1 MTKWII
7 RLLKKDFTKLDLI
20 KVSMNSK
27 ALLKK
32 MLKKTFTENY
42 LDESIEIFKKIDT
55 KKLEKIISTIVEI
68 RKNKGRIFF
77 LGVGGSAANAS
88 HAVNDFRKLAGIE
101 CYAPT
106 DNVSELTARTN
117 DEGWK
122 TVFKGWLKISK
133 LNKKDLIFIF
143 SVGGGNK
150 EKKISENLIE
160 AINLAIKV
168 KAKICGIV
176 GKNGGYTNKMANYC
190 LRIPSK
196 NPKLLT
202 PHAEGM
208 QAVMW
213 HLIISHPKIQLNK
226 TKW

>member
-1 MTKWII
+1 
-7 RLLKKDFTKLDLI
+7 
-20 KVSMNSK
+20 MNSK
-27 ALLKK
+27 ATLKK

-55 KKLEKIISTIVEI
+55 KKLEKIISTIVDI

-190 LRIPSK
+190 LKIPSK
-196 NPKLLT
+196 NPKLIT

>member
-1 MTKWII
+1 
-7 RLLKKDFTKLDLI
+7 
-20 KVSMNSK
+20 MNSK
-27 ALLKK
+27 ASLKK

-190 LRIPSK
+190 LKIPSK
-196 NPKLLT
+196 NPKLIT

>member
-1 MTKWII
+1 
-7 RLLKKDFTKLDLI
+7 
-20 KVSMNSK
+20 MNSK
-27 ALLKK
+27 ASLKK

-122 TVFKGWLKISK
+122 TIFKGWLKISK

-196 NPKLLT
+196 NPKLIT

>member
-7 RLLKKDFTKLDLI
+7 RLLKKDFTKLALI

-27 ALLKK
+27 ATLKK

-55 KKLEKIISTIVEI
+55 KKLEKIISTIVDI

-190 LRIPSK
+190 LKIPSK
-196 NPKLLT
+196 NPKLIT